1 MTGSLLA
8 EVVMLRRALGLVVA
22 LGLCGGCALPA
33 AILYKTVGPPKV
45 PARYAPPKEPMLVLV
60 EEASAGLGYHVETEE
75 LALALSEELVA
86 NSVAPMVDVREV
98 HRLRDAGPAAFRQM
112 GIAQIGREVG
122 AKQVLYVALKRVDFE
137 APDQSDMQRAR
148 VAIDVKVVDT
158 ATQSVRWP
166 ITGEA
171 EMYEYESPYG
181 RLTAQRTRAMM
192 RRDTVDHMARE
203 VARWF
208 YSWRPET
215 MGEENQ
221 EEKIR

>member
-1 MTGSLLA
+1 MSMPLRVVGLL
-8 EVVMLRRALGLVVA
+8 VA
-22 LGLCGGCALPA
+22 LGLWGGCAVPA

-45 PARYAPPKEPMLVLV
+45 PARYAPPQEPMLVLV
-60 EEASAGLGYHVETEE
+60 EEATAGSGYHVETEE
-75 LALALSEELVA
+75 LGLALSEELVA
-86 NSVAPMVDVREV
+86 NKVAPMVDVREV

-122 AKQVLYVALKRVDFE
+122 AKQVLYVALKRVEFE
-137 APDQSDMQRAR
+137 APDQSDMQRVRA
-148 VAIDVKVVDT
+148 AIDVKVVDT

-181 RLTAQRTRAMM
+181 RVSAQRTRAML
-192 RRDTVDHMARE
+192 RRETIDHMGRE

-208 YSWRPET
+208 YAWKPVT